1 MKTVKHAS
9 PGIRTAEDGYY
20 PFITVFF
27 TDDTVMNYVA
37 SGPDHHHANVRH
49 AERALRTTL
58 DDILSNYDLEN
69 PAHVHKSA
77 CEVLSVLNAQP
88 DTDDPAYAL
97 DNLQY
102 EEPKPR
108 TTSRKQKAPSTDEAE

>member
-1 MKTVKHAS
+1 MKTVKS
-9 PGIRTAEDGYY
+9 FLPGVRITEEGCY
-20 PFITVFF
+20 PMLTVFF

-37 SGPDHHHANVRH
+37 TGPDHHHADAR
-49 AERALRTTL
+49 RAQRSLSTDL
-58 DDILSNYDLEN
+58 DDILSYYDLEN